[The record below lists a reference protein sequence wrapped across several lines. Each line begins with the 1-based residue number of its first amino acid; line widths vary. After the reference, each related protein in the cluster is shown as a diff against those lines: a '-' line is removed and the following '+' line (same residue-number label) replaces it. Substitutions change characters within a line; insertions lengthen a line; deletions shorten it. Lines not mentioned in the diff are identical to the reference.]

1 MKAAVEAINLAKVF
15 NGLTAVDDI
24 SFQVEKGELFGLLG
38 PNGAGKTTTIRM
50 LCTLLEPTSGTARVA
65 GFDVVKEP
73 EKVRSKI
80 GVVSEGVMLYR
91 DLTAYEN
98 LELLGRLYRVP
109 SNELRDRIN
118 KLLDF
123 LDLKERAHDLVGNFS
138 TGLMKRTQVAAA
150 LIHEPDVLFLDEVT
164 SGLDPQSATSLRE
177 LTRNLCREGITTI
190 WTTHYMFEPER
201 LCDRVAIINRGKLL
215 IIDTPDGVRKAAK
228 DFDVLEVMM
237 DGFDERALPK
247 IREMPGVLGLFFS
260 DNKLRLM
267 VKDHEVVFPEIL
279 EAIRLSGGVVRSVNV
294 AVPSL
299 EEAFI
304 RLTRGDSS
312 ERNAQ

>member
-1 MKAAVEAINLAKVF
+1 MGIAVETVNLVKVF
-15 NGLTAVDDI
+15 KGLTAVDGVT
-24 SFQVEKGELFGLLG
+24 FQVKKGELFGVLG

-73 EKVRSKI
+73 GKVRSKI

-91 DLTAYEN
+91 DLTAQEN
-98 LELLGRLYRVP
+98 LELLGRLYRIP
-109 SNELRDRIN
+109 TRELKDRTR
-118 KLLDF
+118 KLLNF
-123 LDLKERAHDLVGNFS
+123 LDLEERAHDLVGNFS

-150 LIHEPDVLFLDEVT
+150 LIHEPEVLFLDEVT

-215 IIDTPDGVRKAAK
+215 IIDTPDRVRNAAK
-228 DFDVLEVMM
+228 DFDVLEVIVE
-237 DGFDERALPK
+237 GLDERVFPK
-247 IREMPGVLGLFFS
+247 IRLITGVLGLFLS
-260 DNKLRLM
+260 DNNLRIM
-267 VKDHEVVFPEIL
+267 VRDHEVVFPEIL
-279 EAIRLSGGVVRSVNV
+279 ETIKASGGLVRSVNV
-294 AVPSL
+294 TIPSL

-304 RLTRGDSS
+304 HLTREDTDVA
-312 ERNAQ
+312 NA

>member
-1 MKAAVEAINLAKVF
+1 MGIAVETVNLVKVF
-15 NGLTAVDDI
+15 KGLTAVDGV
-24 SFQVEKGELFGLLG
+24 SFQVKKGELFGLLG

-50 LCTLLEPTSGTARVA
+50 LCTLLEPTNGTARVA

-73 EKVRSKI
+73 GKVRSKI

-91 DLTAYEN
+91 DLTAQEN
-98 LELLGRLYRVP
+98 LELLGRLYRIP
-109 SNELRDRIN
+109 TRELKDRTR
-118 KLLDF
+118 KLLNF
-123 LDLKERAHDLVGNFS
+123 LDLEERAHDLVGNFS

-150 LIHEPDVLFLDEVT
+150 LIHEPEVLFLDEVT

-215 IIDTPDGVRKAAK
+215 IIDTPDRVRNAAK
-228 DFDVLEVMM
+228 DFDVLEVIVE
-237 DGFDERALPK
+237 GLDERVFPK
-247 IREMPGVLGLFFS
+247 IRLITGVLGLFLS
-260 DNKLRLM
+260 DNNLRIM
-267 VKDHEVVFPEIL
+267 VRDHEVVFPEIL
-279 EAIRLSGGVVRSVNV
+279 ETIKASGGLVRSVNV
-294 AVPSL
+294 TIPSL

-304 RLTRGDSS
+304 HLTREDTDVA
-312 ERNAQ
+312 NA